1 MQRTR
6 VPSATSSQ
14 STTAQSPATSVG
26 TGTNGGDASVNSKPR
41 ATNLALKFSDS
52 EVRNT
57 DMKPAILR
65 DQVLAALQLQTNQ
78 QTKDGIQLTDTEKLH
93 VATKTLL
100 RGGVDQATL
109 CHTI

>member
-1 MQRTR
+1 
-6 VPSATSSQ
+6 
-14 STTAQSPATSVG
+14 
-26 TGTNGGDASVNSKPR
+26 
-41 ATNLALKFSDS
+41 
-52 EVRNT
+52 
-57 DMKPAILR
+57 
-65 DQVLAALQLQTNQ
+65 NQ